1 MEYIE
6 AKELLENS
14 VRCVAMAMEQIRHR
28 MIDYV
33 MERNE
38 PMQDHLAECSWAIHP
53 YEGSTMKDC
62 LDYLRH
68 LHDGLTKAA
77 EHDREVNTKGLY
89 TNDVALIA
97 DMLRGFICTKYPDY
111 LLECARDVS
120 AEARLL
126 LLAYG
131 RKKRSED
138 NRKKMLTEFMT
149 KVKTLAE
156 KHGVDLQNSRGQ
168 FSLPLAYLQ
177 AWMYR
182 KYDETFNFD

>member
-1 MEYIE
+1 
-6 AKELLENS
+6 
-14 VRCVAMAMEQIRHR
+14 
-28 MIDYV
+28 
-33 MERNE
+33 
-38 PMQDHLAECSWAIHP
+38 
-53 YEGSTMKDC
+53 MKDC

-156 KHGVDLQNSRGQ
+156 KHGVDLQNRDGQ

>member
-149 KVKTLAE
+149 KVKALAE
-156 KHGVDLQNSRGQ
+156 KQGVDLQNRDGQ

>member
-1 MEYIE
+1 
-6 AKELLENS
+6 
-14 VRCVAMAMEQIRHR
+14 
-28 MIDYV
+28 
-33 MERNE
+33 
-38 PMQDHLAECSWAIHP
+38 
-53 YEGSTMKDC
+53 
-62 LDYLRH
+62 
-68 LHDGLTKAA
+68 
-77 EHDREVNTKGLY
+77 
-89 TNDVALIA
+89 
-97 DMLRGFICTKYPDY
+97 
-111 LLECARDVS
+111 LECARDVS

-156 KHGVDLQNSRGQ
+156 KHGVDLQNRDGQ